1 MLDTGRMSAV
11 ESPEHEAARDCSM
24 IVLLVAV
31 AVVVGVRL
39 WATQL
44 AEFPNIVADETAYL
58 SMGRL
63 LGGGDGWNL
72 GRAAT
77 YGPAYSL
84 LLAPWT
90 ALGLSPDAQYRA
102 AIYTNVAIAPGAFL
116 LLEALVRRL
125 TWLERPWSIAAAL
138 AGTLTPSLA
147 VLSAYAWSDSLA
159 VFAFMLVVYA
169 CVRLVDDPHVV
180 HAGAAA
186 LAAVFAYSVHGRF
199 APAAVVVL
207 FLFGV
212 LGWKLALRRIDAL
225 IAAAVLVAGVVGVSI
240 ASGAIYGRLYEPG
253 GQVRQTTSELGRA
266 VRPGPMLLSV
276 SGQFWYLLVT
286 TAGMAG
292 LGAIA
297 LVIASLPRSRIVS
310 SGLECGPGAWI
321 TAALI
326 AVSFLCSAGFMA
338 DRPGP
343 HHLIYGRYNDAII
356 GLLISLGLA
365 RLATA
370 GSPRRQILDAVAVMA
385 ATAATGLLIWW
396 LRGDLLAQPYNG
408 LTIRSLLALGR
419 GGTDRVV
426 HYTVVGVVLTGLVA
440 CFALAARKRPGT
452 VLVVMVLLAGAGTYR
467 GVDRTLG
474 VRGGDPRAAI
484 RLDGLAPSDER
495 VAYVVGAEVSVG
507 GFYKYPFYAPDL
519 HLYRTTAPVWERGV
533 RWIMASPTRADIQA
547 AGYEIVWTDP
557 NADQGLWRS
566 TR

>member
-1 MLDTGRMSAV
+1 MGHMSAR
-11 ESPEHEAARDCSM
+11 ESAEHEAARGRS
-24 IVLLVAV
+24 VVALLAAV

-44 AEFPNIVADETAYL
+44 AEFPYIVADETAYL

-84 LLAPWT
+84 LIAPWT

-125 TWLERPWSIAAAL
+125 TRLERPWSIVAAL

-147 VLSAYAWSDSLA
+147 VLSGYAWSDSLA
-159 VFAFMLVVYA
+159 VFAFLLVVYA
-169 CVRLVDDPHVV
+169 CVRLVEDPHIDR
-180 HAGAAA
+180 AGAAA

-207 FLFGV
+207 VLFGV
-212 LGWKLALRRIDAL
+212 LGWRLALRRLDAL
-225 IAAAVLVAGVVGVSI
+225 LAAAVLVAGVVAVSMV
-240 ASGAIYGRLYEPG
+240 SGAIYGRLYEPG

-266 VRPGPMLLSV
+266 LRPGPLLLSV
-276 SGQFWYLLVT
+276 SGQVWYLLVT

-292 LGAIA
+292 LGVIA
-297 LVIASLPRSRIVS
+297 LMMVSLPRSRIVS
-310 SGLECGPGAWI
+310 SGLERGPGAWI

-326 AVSFLCSAGFMA
+326 AASFLCSAGFMA
-338 DRPGP
+338 DRPRP
-343 HHLIYGRYNDAII
+343 DHLIYGRYNDAIV

-370 GSPRRQILDAVAVMA
+370 GSPRRHVLDAGAVMA
-385 ATAATGLLIWW
+385 VTAATGLLIWW

-419 GGTDRVV
+419 EGTDRVV

-495 VAYVVGAEVSVG
+495 VAYVVGPEVSG
-507 GFYKYPFYAPDL
+507 KGFYRYPFYAPDL
-519 HLYRTTAPVWERGV
+519 HLYRTAAPVWKRGV
-533 RWIMASPTRADIQA
+533 PWIMASPTRADIQA

-557 NADQGLWRS
+557 NADHALWRS